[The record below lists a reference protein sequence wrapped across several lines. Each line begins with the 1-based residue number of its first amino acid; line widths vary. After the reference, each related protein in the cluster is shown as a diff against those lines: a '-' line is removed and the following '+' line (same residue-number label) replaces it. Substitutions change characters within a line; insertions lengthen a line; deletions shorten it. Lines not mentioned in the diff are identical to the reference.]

1 VVRRGNGPSRRDGA
15 QLNRGPDVPIPEEM
29 ALPQLA
35 SGPHRGR
42 TKVVTARP
50 EAMGTVISSAEMAKF
65 SALLWGLGCVSGAL
79 LILLPHGPGENVVGL
94 GVISG
99 GAGMVA
105 IGNLWQGARIGLR
118 GNYVL
123 SLMALIAVTGAVLCV
138 HHSPVSDGIAGLFV
152 LPTIFTASF
161 YSTRAF
167 TIYLIAQSATSGAVL
182 LTSGVTGADGGWAVL
197 LATTVSV
204 GVVVHVLQQ
213 ALKLAAT
220 TDPLTGLVNRRAF
233 EPMLAR
239 EMHRCARLGHPLCL
253 VVIDLDHFKEVN
265 DVHGHQEGD
274 RILAD
279 VSRLWSET
287 LRTTDVLARA
297 GGDEFVLL
305 LPSTDRLYAVEMLAR
320 LAAATEQGFSAGVA
334 VASADSPV
342 EELLQLADK
351 ACYQAKQNGR
361 GHVAVADG
369 VIDSAAV

>member
-1 VVRRGNGPSRRDGA
+1 
-15 QLNRGPDVPIPEEM
+15 M
-29 ALPQLA
+29 AMPQLA
-35 SGPHRGR
+35 SGPRRGR
-42 TKVVTARP
+42 TKGATARP
-50 EAMGTVISSAEMAKF
+50 EAIGTVISSAEMAKF

-79 LILLPHGPGENVVGL
+79 LIFLPHGTGENVVGL
-94 GVISG
+94 GIVSG

-105 IGNLWQGARIGLR
+105 MGNLWQGARIGLR

-123 SLMALIAVTGAVLCV
+123 SLLALIAVTGAVLCV
-138 HHSPVSDGIAGLFV
+138 HHNPVSDGIAGLFV

-182 LTSGVTGADGGWAVL
+182 LTSGVTGAAGGWAVL

-213 ALKLAAT
+213 ALKVAAT

-233 EPMLAR
+233 EPILAR

-253 VVIDLDHFKEVN
+253 VVIDLDHFKQVN

-274 RILAD
+274 RILAE
-279 VSRLWSET
+279 VSRLWSQT
-287 LRTTDVLARA
+287 LRATDVLARA

-320 LAAATEQGFSAGVA
+320 VAAATDQGFSAGIA
-334 VASADSPV
+334 VASAHCTV